1 MSLGELASPR
11 QRMNGPGIS
20 EVVHVEL
27 HTGDLPHARSFY
39 QQLLGWG
46 PVPIQTACGAYLALD
61 VGDAVGGGIVQC
73 PTPHPLWLPY
83 VNVERIGD
91 VTERA
96 RALGARILLEPREG
110 PSGWRSV
117 VAAPWAGEI
126 AFWQAKR

>member
-1 MSLGELASPR
+1 MNLGELASPR
-11 QRMNGPGIS
+11 QRMKGPGTS

-27 HTGDLPHARSFY
+27 HTGDLAHARSFY

-46 PVPIQTACGAYLALD
+46 PVPIQSPCGAYLALD
-61 VGDAVGGGIVQC
+61 LGHTVGGGIVQC

-96 RALGARILLEPREG
+96 RALGARVLLEPREG

-126 AFWQAKR
+126 AFWEAKR